1 MAKKGKK
8 REVKEISMTPLL
20 WLGFIIIIGVALV
33 NSFFSGFPKSISTI
47 LYMVG
52 LLALIIYMWQKA
64 FERRTGY
71 EEAPEN
77 KKSGKKK

>member
-8 REVKEISMTPLL
+8 REVKKISLTPLL

-33 NSFFSGFPKSISTI
+33 NSFFPNIPKGVSTI

-71 EEAPEN
+71 EEMPEN